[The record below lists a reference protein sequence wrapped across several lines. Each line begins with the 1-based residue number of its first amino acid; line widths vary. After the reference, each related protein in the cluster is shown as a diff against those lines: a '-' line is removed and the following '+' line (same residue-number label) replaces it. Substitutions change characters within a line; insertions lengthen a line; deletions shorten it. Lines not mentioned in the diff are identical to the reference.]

1 MLLAQNPTANGCTK
15 SKFPVEY
22 SRTNSPNW
30 SPMSVNT
37 NFAIQS
43 VESIHLAFKNTA
55 SYWESYRSNEGDRQ
69 TDRFEFKQGWQ
80 TVYARYIETPMVK
93 VTLSDGTVG
102 WGEANSGIGPEIVCI
117 IVNDLLAQMINGQE
131 FESPAALWDFQY
143 DTQRGRGYSSGY
155 WLDALAAIDI
165 AVWDAIGKREQSPV
179 AALLAPNPRTRFD
192 VYLSGIRRSTLQER
206 SEHVN
211 SWIDTGLRGAKIF
224 LTGDVDKGTAELDGL
239 IEGAP
244 DLEQWMVD
252 TLWMCSPESAE
263 LGKSEYGRRNVRF
276 FECPLQP
283 EDLNG
288 HQILV
293 KKPGAP
299 IALGE
304 HFRSRY
310 QMESWV
316 QEPRA
321 LDVYQPDIGRTGFS
335 DYMVQMK
342 IASDCG
348 VPTTPHMG
356 SGVSV
361 FQAATLQ
368 CAAVASPDYLQEFQ
382 GGLSD
387 RLDKASDTGW
397 KYADGGFKL
406 PDRPGIGVEI
416 HESLLEPFIVRR

>member
-1 MLLAQNPTANGCTK
+1 
-15 SKFPVEY
+15 
-22 SRTNSPNW
+22 
-30 SPMSVNT
+30 MSVNT

-102 WGEANSGIGPEIVCI
+102 WGEANSGIGPEIVCMI
-117 IVNDLLAQMINGQE
+117 INDLLAQMINGQE

-239 IEGAP
+239 MDGAP

-283 EDLNG
+283 EDLKG

-342 IASDCG
+342 IASQYG
-348 VPTTPHMG
+348 IPTTPHMG

-368 CAAVASPDYLQEFQ
+368 CAAVASEDYLQEFQ

-397 KYADGGFKL
+397 KYADGGFVL

-416 HESLLEPFIVRR
+416 NESLLEPFIVRK

>member
-1 MLLAQNPTANGCTK
+1 
-15 SKFPVEY
+15 
-22 SRTNSPNW
+22 
-30 SPMSVNT
+30 MSVNT

-102 WGEANSGIGPEIVCI
+102 WGEANSGIGPEIVCMI
-117 IVNDLLAQMINGQE
+117 INDLLAQMINGQE

-239 IEGAP
+239 MEGAP

-342 IASDCG
+342 IASQCG

-368 CAAVASPDYLQEFQ
+368 CAAVASADYLQEFQ

-397 KYADGGFKL
+397 KYADGGFVL

-416 HESLLEPFIVRR
+416 NESLLEPFIVRK

>member
-1 MLLAQNPTANGCTK
+1 
-15 SKFPVEY
+15 
-22 SRTNSPNW
+22 
-30 SPMSVNT
+30 MSVNT

-102 WGEANSGIGPEIVCI
+102 WGEANSGIGPEIVCM

-224 LTGDVDKGTAELDGL
+224 LTGDVDKGIAELDGL
-239 IEGAP
+239 MEGAP

-316 QEPRA
+316 QKPRA

-342 IASDCG
+342 IASQCG

-416 HESLLEPFIVRR
+416 HESLLEPFIVRK

>member
-1 MLLAQNPTANGCTK
+1 
-15 SKFPVEY
+15 
-22 SRTNSPNW
+22 
-30 SPMSVNT
+30 MSVNT

-43 VESIHLAFKNTA
+43 VKSIHLAFKNTA

-102 WGEANSGIGPEIVCI
+102 WGEANSGIGPEIVCMI
-117 IVNDLLAQMINGQE
+117 INDLLAQMINGQE

-239 IEGAP
+239 MEGAP

-342 IASDCG
+342 IASQYG
-348 VPTTPHMG
+348 IPTTPHMG

-368 CAAVASPDYLQEFQ
+368 CAAVASEDYLQEFQ

-397 KYADGGFKL
+397 KYADGGFVL

-416 HESLLEPFIVRR
+416 SESLLEPFIVRK

>member
-1 MLLAQNPTANGCTK
+1 
-15 SKFPVEY
+15 
-22 SRTNSPNW
+22 
-30 SPMSVNT
+30 MSANT

-102 WGEANSGIGPEIVCI
+102 WGEANSGIGPEIVCMI
-117 IVNDLLAQMINGQE
+117 INDLLAQMINGQE

-239 IEGAP
+239 MEGAP

-342 IASDCG
+342 IASQYG
-348 VPTTPHMG
+348 IPTTPHMG

-368 CAAVASPDYLQEFQ
+368 CAAVASEDYLQEFQ

-397 KYADGGFKL
+397 KYADGGFVL

-416 HESLLEPFIVRR
+416 NESLLEPFIVRK

>member
-1 MLLAQNPTANGCTK
+1 
-15 SKFPVEY
+15 
-22 SRTNSPNW
+22 
-30 SPMSVNT
+30 MSVNT

-102 WGEANSGIGPEIVCI
+102 WGEANSGIGPEIVCM

-224 LTGDVDKGTAELDGL
+224 LTGDVEKGTAELDGL

-416 HESLLEPFIVRR
+416 HESLLEPFIVRK

>member
-1 MLLAQNPTANGCTK
+1 
-15 SKFPVEY
+15 
-22 SRTNSPNW
+22 
-30 SPMSVNT
+30 MSVNT

-102 WGEANSGIGPEIVCI
+102 WGEANSGIGPEIVCM

-239 IEGAP
+239 MEGAP

-416 HESLLEPFIVRR
+416 HESLLEPFIVRK

>member
-1 MLLAQNPTANGCTK
+1 
-15 SKFPVEY
+15 
-22 SRTNSPNW
+22 
-30 SPMSVNT
+30 MSVNT

-102 WGEANSGIGPEIVCI
+102 WGEANSGIGPEIVCM

-155 WLDALAAIDI
+155 WLDALASIDI

-179 AALLAPNPRTRFD
+179 AALLAPDPRARFD

-244 DLEQWMVD
+244 GLEQWMVD

-342 IASDCG
+342 IASDYG

>member
-1 MLLAQNPTANGCTK
+1 
-15 SKFPVEY
+15 
-22 SRTNSPNW
+22 
-30 SPMSVNT
+30 MSVNT

-102 WGEANSGIGPEIVCI
+102 WGEANSGIGPEIVCMI
-117 IVNDLLAQMINGQE
+117 INDLLAQMINGQE

-239 IEGAP
+239 MEGAP

-342 IASDCG
+342 IASQYG
-348 VPTTPHMG
+348 IPTTPHMG

-368 CAAVASPDYLQEFQ
+368 CAAVASEDYLQEFQ

-397 KYADGGFKL
+397 KYADGGFVL

-416 HESLLEPFIVRR
+416 NESLLEPFIVRK

>member
-1 MLLAQNPTANGCTK
+1 
-15 SKFPVEY
+15 
-22 SRTNSPNW
+22 
-30 SPMSVNT
+30 MSFNT

-102 WGEANSGIGPEIVCI
+102 WGEANSGIGPEIVCM
-117 IVNDLLAQMINGQE
+117 IVNDLLAQMINGQD

-239 IEGAP
+239 MEGAP

-342 IASDCG
+342 IASQYG
-348 VPTTPHMG
+348 IPTTPHMG

-368 CAAVASPDYLQEFQ
+368 CAAVASADYLQEFQ

-397 KYADGGFKL
+397 KYADGGFVL

-416 HESLLEPFIVRR
+416 NESLLEPFIVRK

>member
-1 MLLAQNPTANGCTK
+1 
-15 SKFPVEY
+15 
-22 SRTNSPNW
+22 
-30 SPMSVNT
+30 MSVNT
-37 NFAIQS
+37 NFTIQS

-102 WGEANSGIGPEIVCI
+102 WGEANSGIGPEIVCM

-224 LTGDVDKGTAELDGL
+224 LTGDVEKGTAELDGL

-244 DLEQWMVD
+244 GLEQWMVD
-252 TLWMCSPESAE
+252 TLWMCSPESAV

-342 IASDCG
+342 IASQCG

>member
-1 MLLAQNPTANGCTK
+1 
-15 SKFPVEY
+15 
-22 SRTNSPNW
+22 
-30 SPMSVNT
+30 MSVNT

-342 IASDCG
+342 IASDYG

>member
-1 MLLAQNPTANGCTK
+1 MLLAQNVTANGCTK

-22 SRTNSPNW
+22 SRTNSPNR

-37 NFAIQS
+37 NFAIQL
-43 VESIHLAFKNTA
+43 VESIYLAFKNTA

-102 WGEANSGIGPEIVCI
+102 WGEANSGIGPEIVCM

-239 IEGAP
+239 IDGAP

-348 VPTTPHMG
+348 VPTTHMG

>member
-1 MLLAQNPTANGCTK
+1 MP
-15 SKFPVEY
+15 
-22 SRTNSPNW
+22 
-30 SPMSVNT
+30 VNT

-43 VESIHLAFKNTA
+43 IESIHLAFKNTA

-102 WGEANSGIGPEIVCI
+102 WGEANSGIGPEIVCM

-239 IEGAP
+239 MEGAP

-416 HESLLEPFIVRR
+416 HESLLEPFIVRK